1 MIKIDWQSGVPIYD
15 QIVSGFIRLRAIGA
29 LQAGDKLPSVRSMA
43 VKLGVNPNT
52 VQKAYIILENK
63 GITYSLQ
70 GKGSFL
76 ADGDSAGN
84 AINDECITA
93 LKGAANK
100 AARLGVSLDDAI
112 AAIKEAYKGGNGN
125 D

>member
-1 MIKIDWQSGVPIYD
+1 MMIKIDWQSGVPIYD

-63 GITYSLQ
+63 TGAQSGLFTAVSSEIHEID
-70 GKGSFL
+70 L
-76 ADGDSAGN
+76 AYLRCSVM
-84 AINDECITA
+84 IHSHPPSI
-93 LKGAANK
+93 
-100 AARLGVSLDDAI
+100 SI
-112 AAIKEAYKGGNGN
+112 
-125 D
+125 